1 MMILLRLSRTT
12 GVSAMFVRMPGQ
24 GPRSCAAAPAAVGE
38 TILSGKGFIP
48 SPAKWWGPAVL
59 EAECGRTSYWAI
71 REPAPLPSR
80 LAPDGCGRAPF
91 LSFSYTLRTV
101 AEELSRDHKPRGRK
115 GLTCPAKAI
124 RLMP

>member
-1 MMILLRLSRTT
+1 
-12 GVSAMFVRMPGQ
+12 MFVHMPGQ

-38 TILSGKGFIP
+38 TILSGEGFIP

-59 EAECGRTSYWAI
+59 EAACGRTSYWAI
-71 REPAPLPSR
+71 REPAPLTLAVCTGR
-80 LAPDGCGRAPF
+80 LWAGTLF
-91 LSFSYTLRTV
+91 LFSYTLRAV
-101 AEELSRDHKPRGRK
+101 AEVLSRDHKPRGRK